1 MAAHEDNSRLGP
13 IADRLSERLAD
24 GEGQHPATEHVA
36 EVVEAKGA
44 EVSDAPIQ
52 DFVPLITDRKAR
64 DELRAEASIP
74 AGQTIPQDP
83 GPPHEGGEGA
93 GTRPRNC

>member
-13 IADRLSERLAD
+13 VADRLSERLAD

-52 DFVPLITDRKAR
+52 V
-64 DELRAEASIP
+64 LRAADHR
-74 AGQTIPQDP
+74 AQ
-83 GPPHEGGEGA
+83 GPRRTEG
-93 GTRPRNC
+93 